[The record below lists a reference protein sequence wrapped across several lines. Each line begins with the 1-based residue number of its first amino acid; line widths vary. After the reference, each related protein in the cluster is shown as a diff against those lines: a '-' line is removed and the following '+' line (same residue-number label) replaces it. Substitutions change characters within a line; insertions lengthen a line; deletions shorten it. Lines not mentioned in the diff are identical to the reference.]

1 MKKLVQIMV
10 ALVFMVAVIANVH
23 YVTKTLTQKEDSTNN
38 VIRAMQLGIG
48 SRSEHHVY
56 GEMYGKKYTVTIK
69 ADEKTGIIHTKT
81 SWQ

>member
-1 MKKLVQIMV
+1 MKKLVKNIITVLVCAFIAGNTIYICKTINRIDNSKEMV
-10 ALVFMVAVIANVH
+10 IKM
-23 YVTKTLTQKEDSTNN
+23 
-38 VIRAMQLGIG
+38 MQLGIG

>member
-1 MKKLVQIMV
+1 MKKLVKV
-10 ALVFMVAVIANVH
+10 LLVMIFMVAIIANVM
-23 YVTKTLTQKEDSTNN
+23 YVTKTLTQKEDSTNT
-38 VIRAMQLGIG
+38 VIRAMQVGIG